1 MLRTIS
7 KSLKASRE
15 ALSMSWLLMAA
26 IFFIGQVGCSRS
38 LVNQDSTLNP
48 SQSMRR
54 SSAAAT
60 PVQKSQRQ
68 AYAAD
73 QPQQIDATKQ
83 GTQYPAVQTVGYEET
98 ISRNPPPVVTA
109 KSMQQ
114 LPAVNTQRIPSH
126 MLPVST
132 MMPSSRPIPMNA
144 VPNGQVRPAHA
155 GCGGKCCS
163 PQEGYSPVYPQFST
177 SGDLSGYGPSGANC
191 GSGKTACSGLPYP
204 GLPYPGRYVD
214 AQEFIYDGG
223 DRDPQVRLRQDLSV
237 VGLDSEDTII
247 RYETTSGSVELQ
259 TGCRVPI
266 YSPRFSSIRKIVA
279 LNLSEH
285 AVATQATLLEQK
297 PTRVHDILPPN
308 NLVRNDKPVR
318 EANVKVI
325 EALRDRNRG
334 IPVVK
339 ILPALDISDA
349 FKPYEDLAIIRR
361 GEYRELDR
369 ALLIKGTQA
378 ALNWTSVDQ
387 LIVLVDNVAANSV
400 ESLDGPQE
408 LFNYELGNNRVRLC
422 KVASHQVAEPGD
434 IIDFTIRFDNTG
446 DQKITNI
453 MIQDSL
459 APRLEYVADSQKSS
473 IESQFSVE
481 PNDAGSSTL
490 TWNIAETVAPGTG
503 GFLRFQCKVR

>member
-1 MLRTIS
+1 MLRITNKPSNTQGETLKIASLLVATILVVS
-7 KSLKASRE
+7 
-15 ALSMSWLLMAA
+15 
-26 IFFIGQVGCSRS
+26 QVGCSRS
-38 LVNQDSTLNP
+38 LVNQDSAHNP
-48 SQSMRR
+48 SHSMRR
-54 SSAAAT
+54 ASAAAT
-60 PVQKSQRQ
+60 PVQKSQRPSSI
-68 AYAAD
+68 AS
-73 QPQQIDATKQ
+73 QPEHIDAPNSFEQ
-83 GTQYPAVQTVGYEET
+83 SSAVQTVGYEET
-98 ISRNPPPVVTA
+98 SSRNPSPVVSA
-109 KSMQQ
+109 NSLQVA
-114 LPAVNTQRIPSH
+114 PAINTQRIPSH
-126 MLPVST
+126 MLPVSN
-132 MMPSSRPIPMNA
+132 MMPSSRPVPMNGS
-144 VPNGQVRPAHA
+144 VPTQVRPAHV

-163 PQEGYSPVYPQFST
+163 PQEGYSPVFPEFST
-177 SGDLSGYGPSGANC
+177 SGDLSSYGQYNSNC
-191 GSGKTACSGLPYP
+191 GSCTASSAPLPYP
-204 GLPYPGRYVD
+204 AIPYAGRHID
-214 AQEFIYDGG
+214 TQEFIYDGG
-223 DRDPQVRLRQDLSV
+223 DRDPQARLREDLSV

-266 YSPRFSSIRKIVA
+266 YSPRFSSVRKIVA

-297 PTRVHDILPPN
+297 PTRVHDVLPPN
-308 NLVRNDKPVR
+308 DIVRNDKPVR
-318 EANVKVI
+318 EASVKVI
-325 EALRDRNRG
+325 EAFRDRNRG

-361 GEYRELDR
+361 GEYREQDR
-369 ALLIKGTQA
+369 PVLIKGTQA

-387 LIVLVDNVAANSV
+387 LVVLVDNVAANSV

-459 APRLEYVADSQKSS
+459 APRLEYVVDSQKSS
-473 IESQFSVE
+473 IASQFSVE

-490 TWNIAETVAPGTG
+490 TWNISETVAPGTG

>member
-1 MLRTIS
+1 
-7 KSLKASRE
+7 
-15 ALSMSWLLMAA
+15 
-26 IFFIGQVGCSRS
+26 
-38 LVNQDSTLNP
+38 
-48 SQSMRR
+48 MRR
-54 SSAAAT
+54 ASAAAT
-60 PVQKSQRQ
+60 PVQKSQHQ
-68 AYAAD
+68 SYATD
-73 QPQQIDATKQ
+73 ESQQIDAPKQ

-98 ISRNPPPVVTA
+98 NSRNPPPVVTA
-109 KSMQQ
+109 NSMQP
-114 LPAVNTQRIPSH
+114 LSAVNTQRIPSH

-132 MMPSSRPIPMNA
+132 MMPSSRPVPMNG
-144 VPNGQVRPAHA
+144 VPMNGVQNGQVRPAHV

-177 SGDLSGYGPSGANC
+177 SGDLSSCGPTGSSCGNGTNVGAPLPYP
-191 GSGKTACSGLPYP
+191 GLPYP
-204 GLPYPGRYVD
+204 GLPYPSRYVD

-223 DRDPQVRLRQDLSV
+223 DRDPQARLREDLTV

-308 NLVRNDKPVR
+308 NLVRNDQPVR

-369 ALLIKGTQA
+369 VLLIKGTQA

-387 LIVLVDNVAANSV
+387 LIVLVDNAAANSV

-490 TWNIAETVAPGTG
+490 TWNITETVAPGTG

>member
-1 MLRTIS
+1 MLRTIN
-7 KSLKASRE
+7 KSLPSHVESLTMTLVLVATILFV
-15 ALSMSWLLMAA
+15 A
-26 IFFIGQVGCSRS
+26 QVGCSRS
-38 LVNQDSTLNP
+38 LVNQDSSHNA
-48 SQSMRR
+48 SHSMRR
-54 SSAAAT
+54 ASAAAT

-68 AYAAD
+68 SNIAS
-73 QPQQIDATKQ
+73 QPEQTDAPNALQHAST
-83 GTQYPAVQTVGYEET
+83 VQTVGYEE
-98 ISRNPPPVVTA
+98 ISSRNPPPIVSA
-109 KSMQQ
+109 NSLQGD
-114 LPAVNTQRIPSH
+114 PAINTQRIPAH
-126 MLPVST
+126 LLPVST
-132 MMPSSRPIPMNA
+132 MMPSTRPVPMNGTA
-144 VPNGQVRPAHA
+144 PGQVRPAHV

-163 PQEGYSPVYPQFST
+163 PQEGYSPVFPEFST
-177 SGDLSGYGPSGANC
+177 SGDLSNC
-191 GSGKTACSGLPYP
+191 GSCTTSCAPLPYP
-204 GLPYPGRYVD
+204 TRHID

-223 DRDPQVRLRQDLSV
+223 DRYPQARLRDDLSV

-266 YSPRFSSIRKIVA
+266 YSPRFSSIRKIVS

-297 PTRVHDILPPN
+297 PTRVHDVLPPN
-308 NLVRNDKPVR
+308 NVVRNDKPVR

-361 GEYRELDR
+361 GEYTDLDR
-369 ALLIKGTQA
+369 PLLIKGTQA

-387 LIVLVDNVAANSV
+387 LIVLVDNAAANSV

-459 APRLEYVADSQKSS
+459 TPRLEYVVDSQKSS
-473 IESQFSVE
+473 IASQFSVE

-490 TWNIAETVAPGTG
+490 TWNITETVAPGTG

>member
-1 MLRTIS
+1 MFVATI
-7 KSLKASRE
+7 LFVA
-15 ALSMSWLLMAA
+15 
-26 IFFIGQVGCSRS
+26 QVGCSRS
-38 LVNQDSTLNP
+38 LVNQDSAHNP

-54 SSAAAT
+54 ASAAAT

-68 AYAAD
+68 SSVASPSEQNAAPKFI
-73 QPQQIDATKQ
+73 PQS
-83 GTQYPAVQTVGYEET
+83 PAVQTVGYEE
-98 ISRNPPPVVTA
+98 ISSRNPPPVISANSIQAT
-109 KSMQQ
+109 
-114 LPAVNTQRIPSH
+114 PAVNTQRIPAH
-126 MLPVST
+126 LLPVST
-132 MMPSSRPIPMNA
+132 MMPSSRPVPMNGTA
-144 VPNGQVRPAHA
+144 PVQVRPAHV

-163 PQEGYSPVYPQFST
+163 PQEGYSPVFPEFST
-177 SGDLSGYGPSGANC
+177 SGDLSNC
-191 GSGKTACSGLPYP
+191 GSCSTSCSTSCAPLPSP
-204 GLPYPGRYVD
+204 SRHID

-223 DRDPQVRLRQDLSV
+223 DRYPQARLREDLTV

-266 YSPRFSSIRKIVA
+266 YSPRFSSIRKIVS

-297 PTRVHDILPPN
+297 PTRVHDVLPPN
-308 NLVRNDKPVR
+308 NVVRNDKPVR

-325 EALRDRNRG
+325 ESLRDRNRG

-361 GEYRELDR
+361 GEYTDLDR
-369 ALLIKGTQA
+369 PLLIKGTQA

-387 LIVLVDNVAANSV
+387 LIVLVDNAAANSV

-459 APRLEYVADSQKSS
+459 TPRLEYVVDSQKSS
-473 IESQFSVE
+473 IASQFSVE

-490 TWNIAETVAPGTG
+490 TWNITETVAPGTG